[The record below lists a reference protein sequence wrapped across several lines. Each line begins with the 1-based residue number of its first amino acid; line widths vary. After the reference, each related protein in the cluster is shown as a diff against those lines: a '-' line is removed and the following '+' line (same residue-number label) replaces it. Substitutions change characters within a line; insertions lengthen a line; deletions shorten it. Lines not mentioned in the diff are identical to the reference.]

1 MYSSGVDRHLR
12 DEKLSCV
19 QQQAT
24 YNDIRMCSLIRMWS
38 LTMALERRKVV
49 HLLVDRD
56 GDDGLVGLVEEQTAL
71 LSMSV
76 R

>member
-1 MYSSGVDRHLR
+1 
-12 DEKLSCV
+12 
-19 QQQAT
+19 
-24 YNDIRMCSLIRMWS
+24 MWS
-38 LTMALERRKVV
+38 LTMALERRKGV